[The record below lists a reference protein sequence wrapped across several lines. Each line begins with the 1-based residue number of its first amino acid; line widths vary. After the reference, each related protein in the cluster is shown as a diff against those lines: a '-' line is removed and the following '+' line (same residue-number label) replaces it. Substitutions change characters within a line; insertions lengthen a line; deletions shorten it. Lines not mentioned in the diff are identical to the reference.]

1 MKLICQVYRSPHK
14 PEMYL
19 YVEKSRG
26 YEDVPP
32 ALLAQFGEPEA
43 LMVLL
48 ITPQKKLARANAVEV
63 LAQIEELGFYL
74 QMPPTSAELL
84 LREGNES

>member
-1 MKLICQVYRSPHK
+1 VKLICQVFRSPHK

-26 YEDVPP
+26 CEDVPA

-48 ITPQKKLARANAVEV
+48 ITPEKKLARASAVEV
-63 LAQIEELGFYL
+63 LAQIEKLGFYL

-84 LREGNES
+84 VREGNDV